1 MKTGKQCWLL
11 LLPLAA
17 LLAGVLAWMY
27 HPRSLTA
34 TLRALGGDIGV
45 RMITTGLRVEDF
57 VAYPDGDIYSFAVE
71 AGTEE
76 YDALLELLEQ
86 YSWHEQIN
94 TLGGDRTINGTG
106 RGDPEVNLG
115 ASVYSLA
122 PKSAPSQGILLIC
135 NYKGAPNARVDG
147 NVCQLGWGDDN
158 GELLLELA
166 ELFGVTNPQAS
177 P

>member
-1 MKTGKQCWLL
+1 MKTGKRRWLL

-27 HPRSLTA
+27 HPRGLTA
-34 TLRALGGDIGV
+34 TLRALGGDIQV
-45 RMITTGLRVEDF
+45 IISTHEIRVEDF
-57 VAYPDGDIYSFAVE
+57 VAYPDGKGYPFIVE

-76 YDALLELLEQ
+76 YDALLELLEG

-94 TLGGDRTINGTG
+94 TLGGDETINGTG
-106 RGDPEVNLG
+106 RGDPEVNLDITI
-115 ASVYSLA
+115 YSLA
-122 PKSAPSQGILLIC
+122 PKSAPSQGDVSIY

-147 NVCQLGWGDDN
+147 NVCQLGWGDAN
-158 GELLLELA
+158 GELLLALA
-166 ELFGVTNPQAS
+166 ELFGVTNPPAS

>member
-1 MKTGKQCWLL
+1 MKTGKRCWLL

-17 LLAGVLAWMY
+17 LLAGFLAWMY

-34 TLRALGGDIGV
+34 TLRALGGDIQV
-45 RMITTGLRVEDF
+45 IISTYEIRVEDH
-57 VAYPDGDIYSFAVE
+57 VAYPDGKGYPFIVE

-76 YDALLELLEQ
+76 YDALLELLEG

-94 TLGGDRTINGTG
+94 TLGGDETINGTG
-106 RGDPEVNLG
+106 RGDSEVNLD
-115 ASVYSLA
+115 VYIKSLA
-122 PKSAPSQGILLIC
+122 PEAASSQGELLIN

-147 NVCQLGWGDDN
+147 NVCQLGWGEAN
-158 GELLLELA
+158 GELLLALA

-177 P
+177 S

>member
-17 LLAGVLAWMY
+17 LLAGLLAWMY

-34 TLRALGGDIGV
+34 SLRALGGDMGV
-45 RMITTGLRVEDF
+45 RIVTHEIRVEDF
-57 VAYPDGDIYSFAVE
+57 VAYPDGDVYSFTVE
-71 AGTEE
+71 SGTAEH
-76 YDALLELLEQ
+76 DALLDLLDRH
-86 YSWHEQIN
+86 SWHEQLN

-106 RGDPEVNLG
+106 RGDPEVNLDITIH
-115 ASVYSLA
+115 SLA
-122 PKSAPSQGILLIC
+122 PEAGPSQGAVSIYS
-135 NYKGAPNARVDG
+135 YKGAPNARVDG
-147 NVCQLGWGDDN
+147 NVCQLGWGDAN
-158 GELLLELA
+158 GELLLALA

>member
-1 MKTGKQCWLL
+1 MKTGKRRWLL

-17 LLAGVLAWMY
+17 LLAGFLAWMY

-34 TLRALGGDIGV
+34 SLRALGGDIGV
-45 RMITTGLRVEDF
+45 RIITTELRVEDF

-76 YDALLELLEQ
+76 YDALLELLEG

-94 TLGGDRTINGTG
+94 TLGGDETINGTG
-106 RGDPEVNLG
+106 RGDPEVNLDITI
-115 ASVYSLA
+115 YSLA
-122 PKSAPSQGILLIC
+122 PKSAPSQGVVSIY

-147 NVCQLGWGDDN
+147 NVCQLGWGDAN
-158 GELLLELA
+158 GELLLALA
-166 ELFGVTNPQAS
+166 ELFGVTNPPAS

>member
-1 MKTGKQCWLL
+1 M
-11 LLPLAA
+11 
-17 LLAGVLAWMY
+17 
-27 HPRSLTA
+27 
-34 TLRALGGDIGV
+34 
-45 RMITTGLRVEDF
+45 
-57 VAYPDGDIYSFAVE
+57 
-71 AGTEE
+71 
-76 YDALLELLEQ
+76 
-86 YSWHEQIN
+86 
-94 TLGGDRTINGTG
+94 
-106 RGDPEVNLG
+106 NLG